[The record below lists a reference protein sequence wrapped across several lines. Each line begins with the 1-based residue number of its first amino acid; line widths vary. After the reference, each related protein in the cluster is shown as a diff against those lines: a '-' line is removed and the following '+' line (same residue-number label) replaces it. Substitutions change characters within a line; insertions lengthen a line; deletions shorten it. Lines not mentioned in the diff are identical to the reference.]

1 MKLAREFDSVS
12 CAALKILL
20 QDVSKIELL
29 LTGCI
34 GIDVVEAAKMWDSQ
48 GFAVWRAQWRDL
60 FIHNYHLHCSIVLAH
75 WYWLWTPP
83 TKPYYHPVTAGSL
96 VLVISTRAISAE
108 QKVSLYRAK
117 CNEHG
122 WRLSKAK
129 RASIVAPAW
138 TEVSNVWRKQSQHF
152 GWQHSHFF
160 FFVSEPSVMF
170 LKWRL

>member
-29 LTGCI
+29 LTGYI

-48 GFAVWRAQWRDL
+48 GFAVWRIQSRDL

-83 TKPYYHPVTAGSL
+83 TKPYYHLVTAGSL
-96 VLVISTRAISAE
+96 VLVMSTRAISAA

-122 WRLSKAK
+122 WKLSKAK

-138 TEVSNVWRKQSQHF
+138 TEVSNFWRKQSQHF